1 MDSNEFKRWREHMQQ
16 SQQGAADM
24 LGLSKAS
31 IELYE
36 RGTRRD
42 DDRPVTIPKTVELA
56 CAALA
61 HGITTYIAPRKYPPG
76 TFRVV
81 QIELGAYGEHV
92 SRTDIGPPFATRP
105 EAESF
110 ARNKARAFSANGEN
124 DEHGYW
130 WGRSLA
136 GKVHRFVVASG

>member
-1 MDSNEFKRWREHMQQ
+1 MDSGEFKRWRESMKL
-16 SQQGAADM
+16 SQQGAAEI
-24 LGLSKAS
+24 LRLSKAS

-36 RGTRRD
+36 RGARRD
-42 DDRPVTIPKTVELA
+42 DDRPVAIPRTVELA

-61 HGITTYIAPRKYPPG
+61 QGITAYVEPRRHPPG

-81 QIELGAYGEHV
+81 QIELGAYGEQV
-92 SRTDIGPPFATRP
+92 LRTDIGPPFATRS

-110 ARNKARAFSANGEN
+110 ARNKAKTFSATGEN

-136 GKVHRFVVASG
+136 GKVHRFIVASG